1 MCVEKVRDSMKLFV
15 GNVAYATSEE
25 GLRAFFE
32 QVGQVSS
39 VKIITDRETGR
50 SRGFAFVEFAN
61 DDEGTKAIEEL
72 NGADLDG
79 KQLVVNEARPQ
90 EDRPRRDSGGRG
102 YSGGGGGS
110 YGGGRSSGGYGG
122 GSGGGGRSSR
132 GGSYGGKGGG
142 RY

>member
-1 MCVEKVRDSMKLFV
+1 MKLFV

-32 QVGQVSS
+32 EVGQVAS

-50 SRGFAFVEFAN
+50 SRGFAFVEFDS
-61 DDEGTKAIEEL
+61 DDDGNKAIEEL
-72 NGADLDG
+72 NGAELDG

-90 EDRPRRDSGGRG
+90 EDRPRRDSGRG
-102 YSGGGGGS
+102 YSGGGGG
-110 YGGGRSSGGYGG
+110 YGRSSGGN
-122 GSGGGGRSSR
+122 GGGRSSR

>member
-1 MCVEKVRDSMKLFV
+1 MKLFV

-32 QVGQVSS
+32 EIGPVSS

-50 SRGFAFVEFAN
+50 SRGFAFVEFEN
-61 DDEGTKAIEEL
+61 DDDGNKAIEEL
-72 NGADLDG
+72 NGAELDG

-90 EDRPRRDSGGRG
+90 EDRPRRDSGSSRG
-102 YSGGGGGS
+102 YSGGGGG
-110 YGGGRSSGGYGG
+110 YGGRSSG
-122 GSGGGGRSSR
+122 GGGGRSSR
-132 GGSYGGKGGG
+132 GGGSYGGKGGG